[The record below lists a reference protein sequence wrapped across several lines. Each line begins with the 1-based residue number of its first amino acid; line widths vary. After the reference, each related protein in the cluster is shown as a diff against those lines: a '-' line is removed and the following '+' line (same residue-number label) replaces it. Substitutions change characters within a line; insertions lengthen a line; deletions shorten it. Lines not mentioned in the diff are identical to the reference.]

1 MNCQRRVK
9 DSASGDSA
17 VGRRSRASRLSAW
30 LRAGALSVAVGAAVL
45 TGAVVAHADNGDAI
59 GSPNH
64 GTRIGSTS
72 TSGTAESAPRLP
84 RAASA
89 TRTAPDRRSVSPVRS
104 TASTRAV
111 VPTPPAPHR
120 ASGAAASAS
129 TAAPTSAAVGWQPGS
144 VYSLFISDGS
154 LTHPDA
160 GLMIGSGFSYN
171 ADTCP
176 DGGCSGGRAGLL
188 YGNGGNGWGGGNG
201 GSAGLIGNGGDA
213 SPTVRPYS
221 VIRNTPGLPG
231 GNGGNGGLLF
241 GNGGSGGPATTGAT
255 GGRGGNGGLFFGSG
269 GRGGDGGPGAAA
281 CSEATNSCTVTA
293 LGGTAGRGG
302 RGGLFMGWAES
313 GFQALPLDS
322 SNFDG
327 YTQTYPAGGFFAP
340 VPAADPTLVYSST
353 GINAADGKAKEVP
366 GNTTYGYP
374 DPYYVYG
381 SVVDSVAL
389 AEGTVVARWGYPDDG
404 FLAPDNT
411 NFATVVVP
419 PYTQLVPYAEYVVND
434 PGARPP
440 GWRIEKSLAA
450 PGFGQTGEGIQYVVY
465 TDGTDEAGNPIMGT
479 VERLLTTGYLGYKSS
494 SGTAL
499 GLQPLVSIFVS
510 NGTLTHPNA
519 GLLVGNGFSYDAITC
534 PQGGCAGGQAGLL
547 YGNGGNGW
555 GGGNGGSAALI
566 GNGGNANPSDVPSGT
581 TPGLP
586 GGKGGNGGLLL
597 GNGGAGGAATT
608 GATGGRGGNGG
619 LFFGSGGRG
628 GNGGPGTVVCTT
640 GSPTCSVTEL
650 GGAGGRGGN
659 GGLFVGRAGSGAQAL
674 PLDSGNFD
682 GYIPTYGPD
691 ENGYF
696 PSIATAD
703 PALSYSAT
711 GVAQDGQGE
720 FVEGSNYGYPNP
732 YWVYGTV
739 VDSVALPEGFAL
751 AAWQDPFGSFLAPD
765 NTNFALISIPPALQ
779 VQPYVEFVV
788 ADPAA
793 LPPGWRIEQSQTA
806 PGFGQYGGGIQY
818 VIYTDEF
825 DSSGFPVQGSLR
837 DLLYTGYLAYK
848 D

>member
-1 MNCQRRVK
+1 VP
-9 DSASGDSA
+9 
-17 VGRRSRASRLSAW
+17 V
-30 LRAGALSVAVGAAVL
+30 AGASAA
-45 TGAVVAHADNGDAI
+45 
-59 GSPNH
+59 PK
-64 GTRIGSTS
+64 
-72 TSGTAESAPRLP
+72 
-84 RAASA
+84 ASA
-89 TRTAPDRRSVSPVRS
+89 T
-104 TASTRAV
+104 
-111 VPTPPAPHR
+111 
-120 ASGAAASAS
+120 GK
-129 TAAPTSAAVGWQPGS
+129 AAVGWQPGS

-176 DGGCSGGRAGLL
+176 DGGCNGGRAGLL

-213 SPTVRPYS
+213 SPTTRPYS
-221 VIRNTPGLPG
+221 VIRYTPDLPG
-231 GNGGNGGLLF
+231 GDGGNGGLLF

-269 GRGGDGGPGAAA
+269 GRGGDGGPGATA
-281 CSEATNSCTVTA
+281 CSEATNSCTVTT

-302 RGGLFMGWAES
+302 RGGLFMGWAEN

-327 YTQTYPAGGFFAP
+327 YTQTYPADGYFAP
-340 VPAADPTLVYSST
+340 VPAADPTLEYSAT

-366 GNTTYGYP
+366 GSNGGYP
-374 DPYYVYG
+374 NPYYIYD
-381 SVVDSVAL
+381 SVEDSVAL

-411 NFATVVVP
+411 NFAAVVVP
-419 PYTQLVPYAEYVVND
+419 PYTQLVPYAEYVVKD
-434 PGARPP
+434 PAALPP
-440 GWRIEKSLAA
+440 GWRVEKSLAA

-465 TDGTDEAGNPIMGT
+465 TDGTDEAGNPILGT
-479 VERLLTTGYLGYKSS
+479 VEELLTTGYLGYKSS

-510 NGTLTHPNA
+510 NGTLTHPDA

-534 PQGGCAGGQAGLL
+534 PQGGCAGGRAGLL

-555 GGGNGGSAALI
+555 GGGNGGSAALM
-566 GNGGNANPSDVPSGT
+566 GNGGNANPTDVPTGT
-581 TPGLP
+581 TAGLP
-586 GGKGGNGGLLL
+586 GGKGGSGGLLF

-628 GNGGPGTVVCTT
+628 GNGGPGVVACTT

-650 GGAGGRGGN
+650 GGTGGRGGN
-659 GGLFVGRAGSGAQAL
+659 GGLFVGRAGSGDQAL
-674 PLDSGNFD
+674 PLNSANFD

-696 PSIATAD
+696 PRIATAD
-703 PALSYSAT
+703 PALFYSAT
-711 GVAQDGQGE
+711 GVAQDGQGDT
-720 FVEGSNYGYPNP
+720 VPGSNYGYPNP

-793 LPPGWRIEQSQTA
+793 LPSGWRIEQSQTA

-825 DSSGFPVQGSLR
+825 DSSGVPVQGSLR
-837 DLLYTGYLAYK
+837 DLLYTGYLAYQ

>member
-1 MNCQRRVK
+1 M
-9 DSASGDSA
+9 
-17 VGRRSRASRLSAW
+17 RLSAW
-30 LRAGALSVAVGAAVL
+30 LRAGALSIAVGAAVL
-45 TGAVVAHADNGDAI
+45 TGAAVAHADSGDAT
-59 GSPNH
+59 GSPSH
-64 GTRIGSTS
+64 GTRISSTPPSGIAGGS
-72 TSGTAESAPRLP
+72 P

-89 TRTAPDRRSVSPVRS
+89 TRAPDRRSVSLGRL
-104 TASTRAV
+104 TASTTAAV
-111 VPTPPAPHR
+111 RTLPTPYH
-120 ASGAAASAS
+120 ASGASSSAS
-129 TAAPTSAAVGWQPGS
+129 TAKAAPTSAAVGWQPGS

-160 GLMIGSGFSYN
+160 GLMIGNGFSYN

-176 DGGCSGGRAGLL
+176 DGGCNGGRAGLL

-201 GSAGLIGNGGDA
+201 GSAGLIGDGGDA
-213 SPTVRPYS
+213 SPTTRPYS
-221 VIRNTPGLPG
+221 VIRNTPDLPG

-269 GRGGDGGPGAAA
+269 GRGGDGGPGATT
-281 CSEATNSCTVTA
+281 CSEATNGCTVNT
-293 LGGTAGRGG
+293 LGGTAGHGG
-302 RGGLFMGWAES
+302 RGGLFMGWAEN

-322 SNFDG
+322 STFNG
-327 YTQTYPAGGFFAP
+327 YTQTYPAGGYFAP
-340 VPAADPTLVYSST
+340 VPAADPTLEYSAT
-353 GINAADGKAKEVP
+353 GINAADGKAKEVE
-366 GNTTYGYP
+366 GSNYGYP
-374 DPYYVYG
+374 NPYYIYD
-381 SVVDSVAL
+381 SVVDSSAL

-411 NFATVVVP
+411 NFAAVVVP
-419 PYTQLVPYAEYVVND
+419 PYTQLVPYAEYVVKD
-434 PGARPP
+434 PAALPP
-440 GWRIEKSLAA
+440 GWRVEKSLAA

-465 TDGTDEAGNPIMGT
+465 TDGTDEAGNPILGT
-479 VERLLTTGYLGYKSS
+479 VEELLTTGYLGYKPS
-494 SGTAL
+494 SGAAL

-510 NGTLTHPNA
+510 NGTLTHPDA

-534 PQGGCAGGQAGLL
+534 PQGGCAGGRAGLL

-586 GGKGGNGGLLL
+586 GGRGGNGGLLF

-608 GATGGRGGNGG
+608 GASGGRGGNGG

-650 GGAGGRGGN
+650 GGTGGRGGN

-674 PLDSGNFD
+674 PLNSANFD
-682 GYIPTYGPD
+682 GYIPTYGPA

-696 PSIATAD
+696 PRIATAD
-703 PALSYSAT
+703 PALFYSAT

-720 FVEGSNYGYPNP
+720 LVEGSNYGYPNP

-825 DSSGFPVQGSLR
+825 NGSGVPVQGSLR
-837 DLLYTGYLAYK
+837 DLLYTGYLEYK
-848 D
+848 N